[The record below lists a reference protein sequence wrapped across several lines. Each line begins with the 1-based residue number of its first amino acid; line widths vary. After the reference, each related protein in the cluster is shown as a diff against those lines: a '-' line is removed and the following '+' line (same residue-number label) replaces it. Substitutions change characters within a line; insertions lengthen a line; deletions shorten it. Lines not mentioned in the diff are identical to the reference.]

1 MYFNDVNIVYYI
13 LISLLRAFY
22 WRICELVKL
31 CKLIHII
38 PHLFVVG
45 VKNMRAV
52 AMHLNALDILSENIA
67 RNVAALVNYKALFAR
82 LGGFVGKHSAVQPGA
97 NDQIIIHG
105 LFMHSFCARPKP
117 KQVFILLQGYCSIQ
131 KSKMPL
137 RAQKIRALDRRPG
150 LESFDAMAF

>member
-1 MYFNDVNIVYYI
+1 MGGALALNFGLRLGRGNHPPHFVEGVHVKGQVVQFA
-13 LISLLRAFY
+13 LIIGHRAVGIAVEH
-22 WRICELVKL
+22 RKPV
-31 CKLIHII
+31 HII

-45 VKNMRAV
+45 VKNMCAV
-52 AMHLNALDILSENIA
+52 AMHLNALDFFGINIA

-117 KQVFILLQGYCSIQ
+117 KQVFVFITRLL
-131 KSKMPL
+131 
-137 RAQKIRALDRRPG
+137 
-150 LESFDAMAF
+150 